1 MRLLLAE
8 DEEDLS
14 RALVAV
20 LKHNNYSVDAVYDG
34 AEALDYI
41 ESSDNYDG
49 VILDI
54 MMPKMDGITV
64 LKTIR
69 SHGNSVPVL
78 MLTAKAEIDDR
89 VEGLDSGA
97 DDYLTKPFSM
107 KELMARIRAMTRR
120 KADTTDSVL
129 TFGDITLDRSTY
141 ILTGPAS
148 INNTCSIEN
157 SGLHTDTNNM
167 DNGNQNSKIKEN
179 NTVDG
184 QVSENQSVGTQS
196 VENQSVG
203 TQSVG
208 TQSAGNQIN
217 GIRLA
222 NKEYQMLEML
232 MTNPG
237 QIISAD
243 QFMDR
248 IWGYDSEAEQNVVWV
263 YISYLRKKLASVG
276 SAAQIKATRGVGYS
290 IIY

>member
-41 ESSDNYDG
+41 ENSENYDG

-107 KELMARIRAMTRR
+107 KELLARIRAMTRR

-129 TFGDITLDRSTY
+129 TFGDITLDRLTY
-141 ILTGPAS
+141 MLTGPAS
-148 INNTCSIEN
+148 IKNVGSIEN
-157 SGLHTDTNNM
+157 DALHTDANNE
-167 DNGNQNSKIKEN
+167 DNGNLTGKIKGD
-179 NTVDG
+179 NTSDG
-184 QVSENQSVGTQS
+184 QVSGNQSAGNSSVGNSSTGTQS
-196 VENQSVG
+196 V
-203 TQSVG
+203 
-208 TQSAGNQIN
+208 

-237 QIISAD
+237 QIISVD

-276 SAAQIKATRGVGYS
+276 SIAQIKATRGVGYS
-290 IIY
+290 IINE